1 MRHYNIILP
10 VAALAVVCAACD
22 DDKME
27 WGLPDGHEKVDISD
41 IPLTSEEIMA
51 NYDFIRNYAQQYW
64 PNAYVGLGASADLYI
79 SNADYRKVADDNFQ
93 LYTTG
98 NAMKMGSMVKSNGT
112 IDYTTVDNF
121 LELVP
126 SDKKIYGHNFI
137 WHTQQPQ
144 DYLKSVIA
152 PEMKVVSDSESGIA
166 NVLTGDNSD
175 FEGGTKGNWSSWG
188 DNKPTSAVSDQG
200 GGHDSDYCLVLDN
213 PVEGDDYYKA
223 QCAYTFDDSF
233 ELGETYVLR
242 FYAKTNTAGA
252 GIQFAVQNSKTYT
265 GEGYANLEIGTDW
278 TLVEH
283 EYTCSKEGMNRILI
297 SFGKTP
303 GTYYIDDVKWGVKNA
318 ENKSLRTNK
327 GTTITYVLKTAEQ
340 KKAALDNAMELWIKS
355 MFEHVNGDDRF
366 VAWDVINEP
375 IADGGGRRGID
386 GVFGGSWTEDDVTNY
401 DAEPTES
408 ETEGLKLNWCT
419 QTGNKHFYWGYY
431 MGMDYA
437 YKAFTYARKYADEN
451 GMTGLKLFVNDYNLE
466 TNPAKLA
473 ELISFVS
480 DIDNACGGS
489 IVDGIGTQMHITCA
503 ESDEALASLKEK
515 VDAMFKT
522 MAATGKLVR
531 VTELDCAFSKATTN
545 PSSTQLSW
553 QSKTYQMVFES
564 YVANVPEAQRHGIT
578 IWTLSDN
585 EDEHEYWLNGDSPN
599 IFDASYNRKEAYRG
613 VCDGIAGM
621 DISTTFSGDDW
632 VNKYKDDE
640 TSSDESDETSEE

>member
-188 DNKPTSAVSDQG
+188 NESTSAVSDKG
-200 GGHDSDYCLVLDN
+200 EGHDSDYCLVLDN

-223 QCAYTFDDSF
+223 QCGLSFDDPF
-233 ELGETYVLR
+233 VVGTTYVIQ
-242 FYAKTNTAGA
+242 FYAKTTCGD
-252 GIQFAVQNSKTYT
+252 GVQFAVQNNGTYT
-265 GEGYANLEIGTDW
+265 GEGYANLAVGADW

-340 KKAALDNAMELWIKS
+340 KKAALDNAMEQWIKS

-599 IFDASYNRKEAYRG
+599 LFDASYNRKEAYRG

>member
-1 MRHYNIILP
+1 
-10 VAALAVVCAACD
+10 
-22 DDKME
+22 
-27 WGLPDGHEKVDISD
+27 
-41 IPLTSEEIMA
+41 
-51 NYDFIRNYAQQYW
+51 
-64 PNAYVGLGASADLYI
+64 
-79 SNADYRKVADDNFQ
+79 
-93 LYTTG
+93 
-98 NAMKMGSMVKSNGT
+98 
-112 IDYTTVDNF
+112 
-121 LELVP
+121 
-126 SDKKIYGHNFI
+126 
-137 WHTQQPQ
+137 
-144 DYLKSVIA
+144 
-152 PEMKVVSDSESGIA
+152 
-166 NVLTGDNSD
+166 
-175 FEGGTKGNWSSWG
+175 
-188 DNKPTSAVSDQG
+188 
-200 GGHDSDYCLVLDN
+200 
-213 PVEGDDYYKA
+213 
-223 QCAYTFDDSF
+223 
-233 ELGETYVLR
+233 
-242 FYAKTNTAGA
+242 
-252 GIQFAVQNSKTYT
+252 
-265 GEGYANLEIGTDW
+265 
-278 TLVEH
+278 
-283 EYTCSKEGMNRILI
+283 MNRILI

-318 ENKSLRTNK
+318 ENKSLRSNK

-599 IFDASYNRKEAYRG
+599 LFDASYNRKEAYRG